1 MEPLE
6 LREKLRADGAVR
18 YAGKKG
24 PGMTGDYAA
33 DPSWPYNGEALS
45 ALAMLITDSR
55 FKYEQVRDAL
65 WQQLDKFDGD
75 AYGAYVRTHDN
86 GISLIYFLLGKNANA
101 LLNPIPVD
109 TRFAPLND
117 EVQLDFRPVA
127 AKRIHDRHQPV
138 EAGMAFQRDA
148 QCPRRRPRKLREVP
162 LRGLHFAHHRPGESH
177 QPLPRLGELHRLAMA
192 LHHRKA
198 VMRLQRLQLM
208 RKSRLGQMHALG
220 GARDRARFG
229 ERDQRAEV
237 ADFEHDL

>member
-45 ALAMLITDSR
+45 ALALLITDSR

-117 EVQLDFRPVA
+117 EVQLDFLSKSLDLYGNPMKDFHRNEGA
-127 AKRIHDRHQPV
+127 AKWATFASNPPYNAFDVKPETARWLLLNNLIDGGNDRSTWAKFSQMTIA
-138 EAGMAFQRDA
+138 EACYTIESEFN
-148 QCPRRRPRKLREVP
+148 
-162 LRGLHFAHHRPGESH
+162 HPG
-177 QPLPRLGELHRLAMA
+177 
-192 LHHRKA
+192 
-198 VMRLQRLQLM
+198 V
-208 RKSRLGQMHALG
+208 
-220 GARDRARFG
+220 
-229 ERDQRAEV
+229 V
-237 ADFEHDL
+237 